1 MNVPRCRVIIIS
13 FNKYQET
20 TGPSLLSLKQDPTNI
35 EIIVVDNFDKL
46 DNAIHILSKANIVGF
61 DTETKPAFKKGV
73 INEVALLQLSVKDIA
88 FLFRINRIGLPKEV
102 CKILANPKI
111 IKPGVAIN
119 DDIKAL
125 NKVQPFK
132 PKGVVELQENAK
144 TLGII
149 NFSLKN
155 LASITCGF
163 RISKGQQLSN
173 WEADVLSE
181 AQKRYAATDAWAAL
195 EIYENISRN

>member
-1 MNVPRCRVIIIS
+1 MFKESITREELTDLPLRWFDGEIVI
-13 FNKYQET
+13 
-20 TGPSLLSLKQDPTNI
+20 
-35 EIIVVDNFDKL
+35 VDNMEKML
-46 DNAIHILSKANIVGF
+46 RAVEILSKAKVVGF

-73 INEVALLQLSVKDIA
+73 FNKVALLQLSVKDRA
-88 FLFRINRIGLPKEV
+88 FLFRINRIGLPKEI

-125 NKVQPFK
+125 NKIQPFI
-132 PKGVVELQENAK
+132 PNGFVELQENAK
-144 TLGII
+144 TLGITD
-149 NFSLKN
+149 FSLKK
-155 LASITCGF
+155 LAAITCGF

-181 AQKRYAATDAWAAL
+181 AQQIYAATDAWAAL
-195 EIYENISRN
+195 EIFENISKN